1 MSRSNASAAWLLALA
16 GAAAAVLF
24 LFAGVSPS
32 HPFAYDEADY
42 MYAAARGIGNNYW
55 DRPSISF
62 AEFVSKGLELARNPG
77 LRGNFSQYIRS
88 TGDITFYRHFHG
100 PLYSQWVGVWH
111 ALGVRTEA
119 GYRRTG
125 LVLHLLT
132 ALVIYLGFR
141 AVFPSLPAAGAFV
154 AAAAFLANRTALVTS
169 LAITQHT
176 LFIFLTVVT
185 LFLAARFCRDLAP
198 RYWYGAMAS
207 LALAFATVE
216 TSVLV
221 LAALALTLAV
231 LGARLRAQWPPGELV
246 RLLLKGVAVFVAVLV
261 AVWPASLLK
270 LSLLKGYLYLAYMTL
285 RRKTFVPTGP
295 EELWAAKL
303 RTAPLEFVLPALAVA
318 ATLLFWRKL
327 SHRRELAPFL
337 VYTGIFLVITLVI
350 TLSYTHYHGSLMA
363 ALAVLAGVWFGELWR
378 RRGTLVRVT
387 ALGLVLA
394 VLGGM
399 AHGYYLEARHFQMRP
414 PASKQVLEYLRS
426 EPGNLQKVWLI
437 PFTLVPTLH
446 FYHPETRFVGY
457 DTDRAPEEL
466 AAEAMREESSAQIL
480 CEVRQCAALEAA
492 LGKYGQVARMRIA
505 RGWDGEIHLLRLER
519 R

>member
-1 MSRSNASAAWLLALA
+1 MSRSKASAAWLLALA

-24 LFAGVSPS
+24 LFARVSPS

-42 MYAAARGIGNNYW
+42 MYAATRGIGNNYW

-62 AEFVSKGLELARNPG
+62 VEFVSKGLELARNPG

-132 ALVIYLGFR
+132 AVVIYFGYR

-154 AAAAFLANRTALVTS
+154 AAAAFLTNRTALVTS

-185 LFLAARFCRDLAP
+185 LFLTARFCRELAP

-231 LGARLRAQWPPGELV
+231 LGARLRAQWPPRELV

-318 ATLLFWRKL
+318 VTLLFWRKL

-337 VYTGIFLVITLVI
+337 VYAGMFLVTTLVI

-363 ALAVLAGVWFGELWR
+363 ALAVLTGAWFGELWR

-399 AHGYYLEARHFQMRP
+399 AHGYYLEARALEMQP
-414 PASKQVLEYLRS
+414 PASKQVLEYLGS
-426 EPGNLQKVWLI
+426 QPGNLQEVWLI
-437 PFTLVPTLH
+437 PFTLVPILH
-446 FYHPETRFVGY
+446 FYHSETRFVGY

-466 AAEAMREESSAQIL
+466 AAEVMREESSAQIL

-492 LGKYGQVARMRIA
+492 LGKYGQVRRIRIA

>member
-1 MSRSNASAAWLLALA
+1 VWLVALA
-16 GAAAAVLF
+16 GATAAVLF
-24 LFAGVSPS
+24 WFAGVSPA
-32 HPFAYDEADY
+32 HPYAYDEADY
-42 MYAAARGIGNNYW
+42 MYAATRGIWNNYW

-62 AEFVSKGLELARNPG
+62 AEFVSKGLELARNPR
-77 LRGNFSQYIRS
+77 LRSNFSQYIRS

-111 ALGVRTEA
+111 ALGVQTEA

-132 ALVIYLGFR
+132 TLVIYFGFR

-154 AAAAFLANRTALVTS
+154 AAAAFLTNRTALVTS

-176 LFIFLTVVT
+176 LFIFLTVAT
-185 LFLAARFCRDLAP
+185 LFLASRFCRDLEP
-198 RYWYGAMAS
+198 RYWYGAMAC

-221 LAALALTLAV
+221 LAALGLTLAV
-231 LGARLRAQWPPGELV
+231 LGVRLRAQWPPRELV
-246 RLLLKGVAVFVAVLV
+246 RLLLKGVAVFAAVLV
-261 AVWPASLLK
+261 AAWPASLLK
-270 LSLLKGYLYLAYMTL
+270 LSFLKGYLYLAYMTL

-318 ATLLFWRKL
+318 ATLIFWRKL
-327 SHRRELAPFL
+327 PHRRELAPFL
-337 VYTGIFLVITLVI
+337 AYTGIFLVTTLVI

-363 ALAVLAGVWFGELWR
+363 ALAVLTGVWFGEMWR
-378 RRGTLVRVT
+378 RTGTLVRVT

-399 AHGYYLEARHFQMRP
+399 AHGYYLEARANQMRAP
-414 PASKQVLEYLRS
+414 VSTQVLEYLQSRP
-426 EPGNLQKVWLI
+426 EHLQKVWLI
-437 PFTLVPTLH
+437 PYTLVPTLH
-446 FYHPETRFVGY
+446 FYHPETHFVGY
-457 DTDRAPEEL
+457 DTDRAPEDL
-466 AAEAMREESSAQIL
+466 AAAAMRTGSSVQIL
-480 CEVRQCAALEAA
+480 CEVSGCAELEAA
-492 LGKYGQVARMRIA
+492 LKEYGQVGRIRIA
-505 RGWDGEIHLLRLER
+505 RGWDGEIHLLRVER